1 MNLIDDKEDQQ
12 QEQSLEAKA
21 ESEPATITPVKGSH
35 PDFEF
40 NLRELAGSMGDFGTL
55 VPLAIGYIVIVGL
68 HPAGFLV
75 MLGLTNIFLGLVYK
89 IPMPLQPKKVVAS
102 AAIAQKWTPSLVYG
116 TGFSLGLAWLGLSF
130 TKIKGESVI
139 EKISKYTPQCVIR
152 GILLA
157 LGISLALT
165 GFEMLL
171 SGLLF
176 GLIAIILIVLLR
188 NNKNAP
194 AALVLVLLGIG
205 IIAFQGQLLGV
216 IIFNF
221 TLPPLTAPTLQ
232 SMYQG
237 MLLAGIAQIPLSIT
251 NAVIVVAALIKDYF
265 PERAVSEKRIMQNM
279 GVMNLAAPFFGGF
292 PMCHGGGGLVAQ
304 YSFGA
309 RTGGANIMEGTI
321 ELILGLLFAGSIVAL
336 FSAFPIGIVAAMLL
350 FVSVQLVSFVK
361 DIKRDLRE
369 IGIMLVTAI
378 LSILTNMAVG
388 FAVGIIVFYVLK
400 KIKSENNFQA

>member
-1 MNLIDDKEDQQ
+1 MIDDEENLQQ
-12 QEQSLEAKA
+12 KPSIEAKA
-21 ESEPATITPVKGSH
+21 EAEPSTIAPVKDSH
-35 PDFEF
+35 RDFEF

-68 HPAGFLV
+68 NPAGFLV

-89 IPMPLQPKKVVAS
+89 IPMPLQPKKVVAT
-102 AAIAQKWTPSLVYG
+102 AAIAQKWSPSLVYG

-130 TKIKGESVI
+130 TKIKGEPLI
-139 EKISKYTPQCVIR
+139 EKMSKYTPQCVIR

-157 LGISLALT
+157 LGISLAII

-176 GLIAIILIVLLR
+176 GLIAIILIVVLR

-194 AALVLVLLGIG
+194 AALVLVLLGIV

-216 IIFNF
+216 FIFNF

-279 GVMNLAAPFFGGF
+279 GVMNVVAPFFGGF

-309 RTGGANIMEGTI
+309 RTGGANIMEGSI

-388 FAVGIIVFYVLK
+388 FALGIIVFYVLK
-400 KIKSENNFQA
+400 KIKSENDFQV

>member
-1 MNLIDDKEDQQ
+1 MIDDEENLQQ
-12 QEQSLEAKA
+12 KPSIEAKA
-21 ESEPATITPVKGSH
+21 EAEPSTIAPVKDSH
-35 PDFEF
+35 RDFEF

-68 HPAGFLV
+68 NPAGFLV

-89 IPMPLQPKKVVAS
+89 IPMPLQPKKVVAT
-102 AAIAQKWTPSLVYG
+102 AAIAQKWSPSLVYG

-130 TKIKGESVI
+130 TKIKGEPLI

-157 LGISLALT
+157 LGISLAII

-176 GLIAIILIVLLR
+176 GLIAIILIVVLR

-194 AALVLVLLGIG
+194 AALVLVLLGIV

-216 IIFNF
+216 FIFNF

-279 GVMNLAAPFFGGF
+279 GVMNVVAPFFGGF

-309 RTGGANIMEGTI
+309 RTGGANIMEGSI
-321 ELILGLLFAGSIVAL
+321 ELVLGLLFAGSIVAL

-400 KIKSENNFQA
+400 KIKSENDFQV

>member
-1 MNLIDDKEDQQ
+1 MIDDEENLQQ
-12 QEQSLEAKA
+12 PGIEAKA
-21 ESEPATITPVKGSH
+21 EAELATIAPVKGSH
-35 PDFEF
+35 RDFEF

-68 HPAGFLV
+68 NPAGFLV

-89 IPMPLQPKKVVAS
+89 IPMPLQPKKVVAT
-102 AAIAQKWTPSLVYG
+102 AAIAQKWSPSLVYG

-130 TKIKGESVI
+130 TKIKGEPLI
-139 EKISKYTPQCVIR
+139 EKMSKYTPQCVIR

-157 LGISLALT
+157 LGISLAIT

-176 GLIAIILIVLLR
+176 GLIAIILIVVLR

-194 AALVLVLLGIG
+194 AALVLVLLGIV

-279 GVMNLAAPFFGGF
+279 GVMNVVAPFIGGF

-309 RTGGANIMEGTI
+309 RTGGANIMEGSI

-400 KIKSENNFQA
+400 KIKSENDFQV

>member
-1 MNLIDDKEDQQ
+1 LIDDEENLQQ
-12 QEQSLEAKA
+12 KPSIEAKA
-21 ESEPATITPVKGSH
+21 EAEPSTIAPVKDSH
-35 PDFEF
+35 RDFEF

-68 HPAGFLV
+68 NPAGFLV

-89 IPMPLQPKKVVAS
+89 IPMPLQPKKVVAT
-102 AAIAQKWTPSLVYG
+102 AAIAQKWSPSLVYG

-130 TKIKGESVI
+130 TKIKGEPLI
-139 EKISKYTPQCVIR
+139 EKMSKYTPQCVIR

-157 LGISLALT
+157 LGISLAII

-176 GLIAIILIVLLR
+176 GLIAIILIVVLR

-194 AALVLVLLGIG
+194 AALVLVLLGIV

-216 IIFNF
+216 FIFNF

-279 GVMNLAAPFFGGF
+279 GVMNVVAPFFGGF

-309 RTGGANIMEGTI
+309 RTGGANIMEGSI

-388 FAVGIIVFYVLK
+388 FALGIIVFYVLK
-400 KIKSENNFQA
+400 KIKSENDFQV